1 MFLRKKGFNVHKL
14 TKLSKNEPPF
24 KFDFIFLVQ
33 VEDGTIAKITEQK
46 IEHDSTTDYIDEHIY
61 DVTCL
66 AEGTTEVAFNIGN
79 SKTGSEQ

>member
-1 MFLRKKGFNVHKL
+1 MQR
-14 TKLSKNEPPF
+14 SKRDLFGVN
-24 KFDFIFLVQ
+24 
-33 VEDGTIAKITEQK
+33 TEHK

>member
-1 MFLRKKGFNVHKL
+1 MHPKAELCIFMGKTDPSAAKHRVRFYL
-14 TKLSKNEPPF
+14 
-24 KFDFIFLVQ
+24 IFLVQ
-33 VEDGTIAKITEQK
+33 VEDGTIAKITEHK

>member
-1 MFLRKKGFNVHKL
+1 MTNQ
-14 TKLSKNEPPF
+14 SKN
-24 KFDFIFLVQ
+24 KQAINFILFFLVQ
-33 VEDGTIAKITEQK
+33 VEDGTIAKITEHK